1 MKSTMLVAE
10 ITFSCRLVVGPHKF
24 AICPV
29 FLYHLPKVL
38 LYHQY
43 VEPATFL
50 HWYALAAQTRSID
63 GNPTTIGRK

>member
-1 MKSTMLVAE
+1 MKSTMLVAD
-10 ITFSCRLVVGPHKF
+10 ITFLCRLVVGPHKF

-43 VEPATFL
+43 VKPAAVCNL
-50 HWYALAAQTRSID
+50 SALLC
-63 GNPTTIGRK
+63 IGSPDQVN